1 METVEKLRKLLL
13 PVLGFDSVEEV
24 LPEHSLVKDL
34 GADSIDFV
42 EIIYQIEQDFGV
54 IIKTSEIIVAGV
66 NSENLFEDGRLTSAG
81 ASMICEQ
88 LPDSGPRYKEGMTK
102 IELFSNITVRDLARI
117 IEIKKNEGAGNA

>member
-24 LPEHSLVKDL
+24 LPENSLVKDL

-54 IIKTSEIIVAGV
+54 VIKTSEIIVAGV
-66 NSENLFEDGRLTSAG
+66 NSENLFEDGRLTAKGAG
-81 ASMICEQ
+81 MICEQ
-88 LPDSGPRYKEGMTK
+88 LPDSEPRYKEGMTK

-117 IEIKKNEGAGNA
+117 IEIKKKEGAGNA